1 MTSTSTAARLFWSA
15 GWIPWIVY
23 PLWHVGRLRANI
35 SGGELK
41 VDLLQRYYE
50 QLWNRWNF
58 DLADELLTED
68 FVFRGSLG
76 NEIRGREAFK
86 NYMRLVQ
93 SAFSDFHNDI
103 EQSISSPPFL
113 IARLRYSATHDG
125 VLLGLQ
131 PTQKSV
137 TYPGIAIFR
146 VAKEQLAEGY
156 VVGDRLTLFEQILGP
171 RFWSHQPPAISSAE
185 SLTGLH
191 VRPAVDGDVRWCAE
205 LMAGS
210 EPWITLR
217 RDLATALAHLGD
229 RNKELYVAGQGEHRL
244 GFVLLE
250 MRGAFVGYIQ
260 SVGILP
266 ETRNRRIGAALL
278 QFAEERIFKEQP
290 NVFLCVSSFNID
302 AQRFY
307 ARHGYQKVGELPDFI
322 IPGASEILL
331 RKTLGPKTK
340 FASRR

>member
-1 MTSTSTAARLFWSA
+1 M
-15 GWIPWIVY
+15 
-23 PLWHVGRLRANI
+23 WHLGPLRANI
-35 SGGELK
+35 SSGERK

-50 QLWNRWNF
+50 QLWNRWSY
-58 DLADELLTED
+58 DLVDELLTDD

-86 NYMRLVQ
+86 NYMRLVR
-93 SAFSDFHNDI
+93 SAFSDFHNVI

-137 TYPGIAIFR
+137 SYPGIAIFR

-156 VVGDRLTLFEQILGP
+156 VVGDRLTLLEQILGQ
-171 RFWSHQPPAISSAE
+171 RFWSHQPPAVSPATMTSVHI
-185 SLTGLH
+185 
-191 VRPAVDGDVRWCAE
+191 RPAVDRDVRWCAE
-205 LMAGS
+205 LMAAS

-217 RDLATALAHLGD
+217 RDLAAALAQLGD
-229 RNKELYVAGQGEHRL
+229 RNKELYVAEQDEQRL
-244 GFVLLE
+244 GFILLE

-260 SVGILP
+260 SLGVSP
-266 ETRNRRIGAALL
+266 EARSRRIGAALL

-290 NVFLCVSSFNID
+290 NVFLCVSSFNAE

-307 ARHGYQKVGELPDFI
+307 ARHGYQQVGELTDFI
-322 IPGASEILL
+322 IPEASEILL
-331 RKTLGPKTK
+331 RKTRGPKTK
-340 FASRR
+340 FACKR